1 MLFNYLLLSVFFFSS
16 STQVHLPLLYLC
28 YRLLCT
34 KKTAGHTPG
43 GQYIFFNVFMCAYA
57 LRLHVYY
64 IYRLLFIYLVF
75 TCKNLPRLEN

>member
-43 GQYIFFNVFMCAYA
+43 VQYFFLMFLCVLTPLDYMCI
-57 LRLHVYY
+57 
-64 IYRLLFIYLVF
+64 IYTDFYLFI
-75 TCKNLPRLEN
+75 